1 LRSATRGGVERLVS
15 AAARISDWHLKNPGT
30 GLGARGAA
38 TRWARW
44 VGSARARE
52 PFLSGREIGADEA
65 VRIDP
70 GGGRIFEPAG

>member
-1 LRSATRGGVERLVS
+1 VGP
-15 AAARISDWHLKNPGT
+15 AAQISDWHLKNLGT

-44 VGSARARE
+44 LGSARARE
-52 PFLSGREIGADEA
+52 LFLPSREIGAEQA

-70 GGGRIFEPAG
+70 DGGRIFEPAG